1 MAPKRAP
8 GDMTLQAR
16 GGMLFFGHPL
26 PVQLQAGSPGIGDQH
41 GSAPLLTLG
50 ATLAPDS
57 FRLGFPF
64 APLYALMGLVAML
77 VIRVHDAS

>member
-1 MAPKRAP
+1 
-8 GDMTLQAR
+8 
-16 GGMLFFGHPL
+16 MLFFGRPL

-57 FRLGFPF
+57 FRFAFP
-64 APLYALMGLVAML
+64 LALPHALTDLVAIL
-77 VIRVHDAS
+77 VIGVHDAS

>member
-1 MAPKRAP
+1 MP
-8 GDMTLQAR
+8 
-16 GGMLFFGHPL
+16 LFGRPL
-26 PVQLQAGSPGIGDQH
+26 RVQLQTGGSSGVSDQQL
-41 GSAPLLTLG
+41 GSAPLLTSG

-57 FRLGFPF
+57 FRLSLPL